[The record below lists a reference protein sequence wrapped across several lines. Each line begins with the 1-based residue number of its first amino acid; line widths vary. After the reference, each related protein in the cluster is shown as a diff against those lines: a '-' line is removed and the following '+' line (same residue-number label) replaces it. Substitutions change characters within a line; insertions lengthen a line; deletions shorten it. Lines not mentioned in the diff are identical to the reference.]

1 MKEKLIDTLFE
12 EFEKDKEI
20 IKKNIMW
27 CMDSVWL
34 QTSNDYGNLSLIV
47 KYERKEENEDIK

>member
-27 CMDSVWL
+27 YIDSVCL
-34 QTSNDYGNLSLIV
+34 QTSDDYGKLSLTV
-47 KYERKEENEDIK
+47 KYERKEENENIK